1 MDENTWGR
9 VKFLV
14 NLMFCRL
21 DKFDGP
27 VFERGEEGIYMGA
40 YIRDSNWV
48 TYLVSVYSVGFYT
61 GGLINGIL
69 RYSDVQLQKHRKI
82 LFLWL

>member
-27 VFERGEEGIYMGA
+27 VFERGEEGIYMGG
-40 YIRDSNWV
+40 
-48 TYLVSVYSVGFYT
+48 LYSGF
-61 GGLINGIL
+61 
-69 RYSDVQLQKHRKI
+69 
-82 LFLWL
+82 

>member
-27 VFERGEEGIYMGA
+27 VFEGGEEGIYMGG
-40 YIRDSNWV
+40 
-48 TYLVSVYSVGFYT
+48 LYSGFYLGYIFSERIF
-61 GGLINGIL
+61 GGLLYGGT
-69 RYSDVQLQKHRKI
+69 Y
-82 LFLWL
+82 

>member
-1 MDENTWGR
+1 MW
-9 VKFLV
+9 
-14 NLMFCRL
+14 
-21 DKFDGP
+21 
-27 VFERGEEGIYMGA
+27 GA

-82 LFLWL
+82 LLLWL